1 MQVYAYIVELASC
14 LSLSVSML
22 NIIVK
27 NHEKIDRRYVHC
39 EPYSKQWKSGKIVDY
54 DINNADETGLF
65 SVYNLAK
72 PSVFEEIFAMV
83 V

>member
-1 MQVYAYIVELASC
+1 M
-14 LSLSVSML
+14 
-22 NIIVK
+22 
-27 NHEKIDRRYVHC
+27 
-39 EPYSKQWKSGKIVDY
+39 GKIADC
-54 DINNADETGLF
+54 DINIAAETCLF